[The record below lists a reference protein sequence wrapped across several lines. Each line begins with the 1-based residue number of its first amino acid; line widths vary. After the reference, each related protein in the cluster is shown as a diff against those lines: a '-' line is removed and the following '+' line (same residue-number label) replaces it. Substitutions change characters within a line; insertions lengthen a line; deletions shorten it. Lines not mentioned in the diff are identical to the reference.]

1 MSKSF
6 GSLSPGNFGTLTQ
19 LATEMDI
26 KGKAIS
32 TLSQPI
38 TENMKVMDI
47 ALHPKSPPERNHG
60 STNNSIIPPTA
71 SKFSS
76 TAIISEIERSM
87 KGNRAFI
94 QEKTNDCQKLND
106 YICEKMQD
114 ICRLGTKVME
124 LVASEEARMV
134 VLEKKMKETHF
145 EVADIRDENRSLAKD
160 FGEAWEHMFHVRGKL
175 QMFNSGA
182 VLRQYIPE

>member
-6 GSLSPGNFGTLTQ
+6 SSLSPGNFATLTQ
-19 LATEMDI
+19 LDIEIDI

-38 TENMKVMDI
+38 IENMKVMDF
-47 ALHPKSPPERNHG
+47 ALHPKSPLLRNHG
-60 STNNSIIPPTA
+60 STNNSINPPTA

-76 TAIISEIERSM
+76 TSIISDIELSM

-94 QEKTNDCQKLND
+94 HEKTNDCQELND
-106 YICEKMQD
+106 DIREKMQD

-124 LVASEEARMV
+124 LIASEEARMG
-134 VLEKKMKETHF
+134 VLEKKMKEMHF
-145 EVADIRDENRSLAKD
+145 EVADIRDENRSRAKD

-182 VLRQYIPE
+182 GPRQYTPR

>member
-1 MSKSF
+1 
-6 GSLSPGNFGTLTQ
+6 
-19 LATEMDI
+19 
-26 KGKAIS
+26 
-32 TLSQPI
+32 
-38 TENMKVMDI
+38 
-47 ALHPKSPPERNHG
+47 
-60 STNNSIIPPTA
+60 
-71 SKFSS
+71 
-76 TAIISEIERSM
+76 M
-87 KGNRAFI
+87 KGNRGII

-182 VLRQYIPE
+182 GLRQNIPR